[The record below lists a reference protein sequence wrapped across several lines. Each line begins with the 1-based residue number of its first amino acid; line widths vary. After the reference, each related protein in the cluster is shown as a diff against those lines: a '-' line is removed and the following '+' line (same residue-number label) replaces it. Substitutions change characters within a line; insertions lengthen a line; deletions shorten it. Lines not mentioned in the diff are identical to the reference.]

1 MVRFE
6 GIVKEYRKRGA
17 AVRALDGVDLTITAG
32 SFVVVKGPSGCGKS
46 TLLLAAGG
54 MLRPSAGA
62 VFVGDVNPYALGARA
77 RAGMRRRQVGFVFQM
92 FHLVPYLSVLENVR
106 LGAARDTAAG
116 AAALLN
122 TLGLGPR
129 IHHRPAELSAGEK
142 QRAAL
147 ARALV
152 NRPPLL
158 LADEPTGNLDPQN
171 ARQVMEHL
179 DAYRRAGGT
188 VLLVTHGDDADP
200 FATQQVRMA
209 NGRIVPA

>member
-1 MVRFE
+1 
-6 GIVKEYRKRGA
+6 
-17 AVRALDGVDLTITAG
+17 
-32 SFVVVKGPSGCGKS
+32 
-46 TLLLAAGG
+46 
-54 MLRPSAGA
+54 
-62 VFVGDVNPYALGARA
+62 
-77 RAGMRRRQVGFVFQM
+77 MRRRQVGFVFQM

>member
-46 TLLLAAGG
+46 TLLL
-54 MLRPSAGA
+54 
-62 VFVGDVNPYALGARA
+62 
-77 RAGMRRRQVGFVFQM
+77 
-92 FHLVPYLSVLENVR
+92 
-106 LGAARDTAAG
+106 AAG